1 MSSTLVSASLLSADI
16 LNLEKDLKSAEESY
30 IDWHHVDV
38 MDGHFVPNLTFGPP
52 LVHALKK
59 VSKLPLDVHLMISNP
74 EEVLSQYLEA
84 GADCLTFHVEATKN
98 QKNLLQKIRNHG
110 ARSGLSLKPKTSVKE
125 ILPYLEDLDLILI
138 MSVEPGFSGQ
148 NFLPDSIK
156 KIEELRNLLK
166 KYHLEKKILISVD
179 GGVSDQ
185 NAKALTQ
192 AGARCLVTGSY
203 FYKAKDRKQ
212 SVAALKQYSLEV

>member
-1 MSSTLVSASLLSADI
+1 M
-16 LNLEKDLKSAEESY
+16 
-30 IDWHHVDV
+30 
-38 MDGHFVPNLTFGPP
+38 
-52 LVHALKK
+52 
-59 VSKLPLDVHLMISNP
+59 
-74 EEVLSQYLEA
+74 
-84 GADCLTFHVEATKN
+84 
-98 QKNLLQKIRNHG
+98 
-110 ARSGLSLKPKTSVKE
+110 KE

-148 NFLPDSIK
+148 NFLRDSIK

-203 FYKAKDRKQ
+203 FYNAKDRKQ
-212 SVAALKQYSLEV
+212 SVAALKQYSL